1 MKLTE
6 LPKAK
11 LVALALQFQVFTS
24 VAMAS
29 AASTADLIT
38 ALEKND
44 DCVSLV
50 DSVVR

>member
-11 LVALALQFQVFTS
+11 LVALALQFEVVDSQSKTRDLS
-24 VAMAS
+24 EAELVA
-29 AASTADLIT
+29 

-44 DCVSLV
+44 DCVRLV